1 MRSDQI
7 DEILDNLGRWI
18 AEIDEAYDAVT
29 DTPTRH
35 ERLVMIASL
44 NGALT
49 VNRAAREC
57 HAGALDLPYDA
68 VLACLG
74 NGWLIPDDGDG
85 YEVTRR
91 GKTALHSTPSPE
103 PMPLAA

>member
-1 MRSDQI
+1 MRSEQI
-7 DEILDNLGRWI
+7 DEILNDLGRWI

-35 ERLVMIASL
+35 ERLVMVAAL

-49 VNRAAREC
+49 VNREQREC
-57 HAGALDLPYDA
+57 HAGMLDLPYDA

-74 NGWLIPDDGDG
+74 NGWLIPEDSDG
-85 YEVTRR
+85 YVVTRR
-91 GKTALHSTPSPE
+91 GKAALHSAPAPE